1 MQTFKQYI
9 NEGINDPAIFKV
21 IFTAGGPGSGK
32 SFTADMT
39 GLVHMGFRFINSD
52 DAFEKML
59 DKAGLDAKNPDHV
72 FSPKGQEI
80 RKSAVELTGKKLQSA
95 IDNRLGMVIDGTGKD
110 YDKIKNQ
117 VTKFRRIGYE
127 CAMIFVNTNLE
138 TAIERDANRK
148 RSLGPE
154 MVTKMWKEV
163 QKNIGKFQNL
173 FKGQMYIVDNNEGQD
188 INKATMPVY
197 RKMKKWVD
205 KEPRMPQARAWMV
218 PKKKA

>member
-1 MQTFKQYI
+1 MQTFNQYI

-21 IFTAGGPGSGK
+21 VFTAGGPGSGK
-32 SFTADMT
+32 SFTAEMT

-52 DAFEKML
+52 DAFERML

-117 VTKFRRIGYE
+117 VTKLRRIGYE
-127 CAMIFVNTNLE
+127 CAMIFVNTNLQ
-138 TAIERDANRK
+138 TAIDRDKNRR
-148 RSLGPE
+148 RSLGADA
-154 MVTKMWKEV
+154 VTQMWNEV

-205 KEPRMPQARAWMV
+205 KEPRMPQAQAWMA